1 MPHTESTPLLPSTTI
16 PKPPHPV
23 QDETFGYRLMAL
35 STIFMSTASFFFHI
49 SLSVHSFPPSTALL
63 LRALLQTVFALHHLL
78 TNPSA
83 RASLSTLTRSTISLL
98 LLRGILGAIAMA
110 LWFYALKL
118 LPVGDASTIVY
129 LHPIFAMIIAYFT
142 LHEPITAVHALAAL
156 VSFAGVF
163 LIAQPPNHPATVD
176 IPPAQRITGSLYALL
191 SALGAAVSFVI
202 VRGLGLRINFM
213 TSILSLGVMYLV
225 VSVGMGGVMDW
236 AELKVQWKGVGWAV
250 VGSVCGVLSQCLTNA
265 GLQHCP
271 AGAGQVVRMVGVAMT
286 YGLGIAFLGETPS
299 WGSVAGGGLV
309 VMAASVI
316 AWTKT
321 VGAAAGRRNEPQEE
335 EEGEKRSG

>member
-1 MPHTESTPLLPSTTI
+1 
-16 PKPPHPV
+16 
-23 QDETFGYRLMAL
+23 
-35 STIFMSTASFFFHI
+35 MSTASFFFHI
-49 SLSVHSFPPSTALL
+49 SLSTHSFPPSTALL
-63 LRALLQTVFALHHLL
+63 LRALLQTTFALHHLL

-83 RASLSTLTRSTISLL
+83 RASLSTLTRSTLTLL
-98 LLRGILGAIAMA
+98 ILRGILGAIAMA

-142 LHEPITAVHALAAL
+142 LAEPITIPHVIAAI
-156 VSFAGVF
+156 VSFSGVY
-163 LIAQPPNHPATVD
+163 LIAQPANHSVTMD

-213 TSILSLGVMYLV
+213 TSILSLGVMYLL
-225 VSVGMGGVMDW
+225 VSIAMGGIMDW
-236 AELKVQWKGVGWAV
+236 AELKAQWKGVGWAV

-286 YGLGIAFLGETPS
+286 YALGIAFLGETPS
-299 WGSVAGGGLV
+299 WASVAGGGLV

-321 VGAAAGRRNEPQEE
+321 VAALPPRREDVD
-335 EEGEKRSG
+335 EGEKQGA